1 MRLSTLGPFSIKNR
15 AEFLSYAKPLLCC
28 GVLSGCLDRRINMSK
43 ICRALPLVTLLCLFF
58 LPSVALAADS
68 FIVYVGYAD
77 NLRPSGFFPT
87 PWLGSP
93 NVVSQT
99 PSGQTLDT
107 GAIRI
112 DNTGANPITITGL
125 TVKFNGG
132 SPPLTRVFNIWNPL
146 TINPGQVGIFTQ
158 TMSFNFDTSD
168 FGIFGGSP
176 PVPLSLPPS
185 LRPSPTIPTNNQIG
199 GCSSTPSI
207 LAASGFMAVCAANAP
222 VVSFME
228 NGNPFSFTDT
238 GQILNTGGW
247 DFANSGMFGGDGNES
262 INWNVIGSQA
272 SRSGTTNFAAFCA
285 ELETS
290 EEEEEAHKR
299 FELELKFMLG
309 KNSGGIDPPLD
320 PITLQ
325 LGTFSTTF
333 PAGSFTKKHSG
344 KFVFEG
350 QINGVEW
357 EIHIASIGNNSFTF
371 KARGKGVDLS
381 TMMKPVTVTLL
392 IGNDTGSTAAFSE
405 EEEEKGEGNR
415 NHSKE

>member
-1 MRLSTLGPFSIKNR
+1 
-15 AEFLSYAKPLLCC
+15 
-28 GVLSGCLDRRINMSK
+28 MSK
-43 ICRALPLVTLLCLFF
+43 ICRVLPLVTLLCLFF

-77 NLRPSGFFPT
+77 NVRPSGFFPS

-132 SPPLTRVFNIWNPL
+132 SPVLHIWSPL

-158 TMSFNFDTSD
+158 TTSFNFDTSD
-168 FGIFGGSP
+168 FGIFGAF
-176 PVPLSLPPS
+176 PPS
-185 LRPSPTIPTNNQIG
+185 SLFPTIPGNNQIG
-199 GCSSTPSI
+199 GCSSAAPI
-207 LAASGFMAVCAANAP
+207 LAASGDMALCAANAP

-228 NGNPFSFTDT
+228 NGNPFSATDT

-247 DFANSGMFGGDGNES
+247 DFANSGAFGGDGNES

-272 SRSGTTNFAAFCA
+272 SRSGTINFSAFCA

-290 EEEEEAHKR
+290 EEAHKR
-299 FELELKFMLG
+299 FELESKFMLG
-309 KNSGGIDPPLD
+309 ANSGGINPPAE
-320 PITLQ
+320 PVTLQ

-333 PAGSFTKKHSG
+333 PAGSFVKTRSG

-350 QINGVEW
+350 QINGVTW
-357 EIHIASIGNNSFTF
+357 EVRIASFGNNSFTL

-405 EEEEKGEGNR
+405 EEEEEGEGTR
-415 NHSKE
+415 HHSKE

>member
-1 MRLSTLGPFSIKNR
+1 
-15 AEFLSYAKPLLCC
+15 
-28 GVLSGCLDRRINMSK
+28 MSK
-43 ICRALPLVTLLCLFF
+43 MCRVPVLVTFLCLLF

-93 NVVSQT
+93 NVVSQS
-99 PSGQTLDT
+99 PSAQSFDT

-132 SPPLTRVFNIWNPL
+132 APAFSIWASL

-158 TMSFNFDTSD
+158 TTSFNFDTSD
-168 FGIFGGSP
+168 FGIFGALP
-176 PVPLSLPPS
+176 PPS
-185 LRPSPTIPTNNQIG
+185 LSPTIPGNNQIG

-207 LAASGFMAVCAANAP
+207 LAASGDMGLCAANAP

-228 NGNPFSFTDT
+228 NGHPFLATDT

-247 DFANSGMFGGDGNES
+247 DFVNNTAFGGDGNES
-262 INWNVIGSQA
+262 INWNFIGSPP
-272 SRSGTTNFAAFCA
+272 SISGPINFSAFCA

-290 EEEEEAHKR
+290 EEEHKR
-299 FELELKFMLG
+299 FELESKFMLG
-309 KNSGGIDPPLD
+309 KNSSGINPPAE
-320 PITLQ
+320 PVTLQ

-333 PAGSFTKKHSG
+333 PTGSFTKTHSG

-350 QINGVEW
+350 QINGVTW
-357 EIHIASIGNNSFTF
+357 EVRIASLGNNAFTLT
-371 KARGKGVDLS
+371 ARGKGVDLS

-405 EEEEKGEGNR
+405 EEEEEGEGPR
-415 NHSKE
+415 DHSREGTRDHFKRMKP